1 MQSDWMLAYLE
12 TDDER
17 GAVSVRIR
25 ERGKG
30 FNGHIRGG
38 HRVVRAAAEK
48 GVAVLVLDSDLQL
61 PVRVGKHRAGKAPI
75 HGDAPKRS
83 ALPGAYGTLA
93 RSCQAEGDVVTG
105 RVVVTLNG
113 RHFVFSHQQA
123 GEFVGELVAARRT
136 VVARA

>member
-61 PVRVGKHRAGKAPI
+61 PVRVGKQ
-75 HGDAPKRS
+75 S
-83 ALPGAYGTLA
+83 
-93 RSCQAEGDVVTG
+93 G
-105 RVVVTLNG
+105 RQG
-113 RHFVFSHQQA
+113 PDPR
-123 GEFVGELVAARRT
+123 
-136 VVARA
+136 